1 MLMLMVGKGSKADML
16 HREQIKKNCGG
27 NMGTQGNFVRKQGNK
42 NPRGV
47 ASSTL
52 NQEWSINTN

>member
-1 MLMLMVGKGSKADML
+1 MLMLMVGKDGKADML
-16 HREQIKKNCGG
+16 HREQIKKNCG

>member
-1 MLMLMVGKGSKADML
+1 MVGKGTSKADML
-16 HREQIKKNCGG
+16 HREQIKKNCG